1 MRFIQTF
8 IFCFLIFGSLGAQS
22 TSAGSQI
29 VADIEGLSAGTM
41 KLVGVYG
48 DRNYLADSCLVDA
61 NGHFELKREEALP
74 AGFYTFLLPGMKN
87 FSILMGEDQEFQIRA
102 KVNDIMG
109 TIEVEGA
116 LEPELFYRNM
126 RFQSAQEP
134 ELRQVS
140 AVMRN
145 SPADSPQFE
154 QAKARQTELLDE
166 RKAHLEEIFQKYP
179 DAFFTTFK
187 RSGQNPDFVN
197 YYKPN
202 GDMDTLRQVVDYR
215 NRFWDGFDFEDER
228 LLYTPVPGN
237 KLKRY
242 IKDLTPQNRDS
253 LLNVADA
260 LIQKVL
266 PYKPYF
272 QFFSN
277 WIALQYENGKTTVM
291 DGEAVYVHIIQ
302 KYFTPELAFWDTE
315 ENLEKLRKHAW
326 EMEAS
331 LLWKKGPDVKAPDQY
346 GKMQSIYEKD
356 AQLIVVFMF
365 SPHCEHCQEQ
375 APEIEKLYQKWK
387 DKGVDFYGIS
397 VNTTDEE
404 WQAFLKRFRFSFTNV
419 FDPTNKAIYAKYYV
433 DNTPE
438 LYLLDQ
444 DRTIVGKNLHA
455 NQLEVMFERYLK

>member
-1 MRFIQTF
+1 M
-8 IFCFLIFGSLGAQS
+8 
-22 TSAGSQI
+22 
-29 VADIEGLSAGTM
+29 
-41 KLVGVYG
+41 
-48 DRNYLADSCLVDA
+48 
-61 NGHFELKREEALP
+61 
-74 AGFYTFLLPGMKN
+74 
-87 FSILMGEDQEFQIRA
+87 
-102 KVNDIMG
+102 
-109 TIEVEGA
+109 
-116 LEPELFYRNM
+116 
-126 RFQSAQEP
+126 
-134 ELRQVS
+134 
-140 AVMRN
+140 
-145 SPADSPQFE
+145 
-154 QAKARQTELLDE
+154 
-166 RKAHLEEIFQKYP
+166 
-179 DAFFTTFK
+179 
-187 RSGQNPDFVN
+187 
-197 YYKPN
+197 
-202 GDMDTLRQVVDYR
+202 
-215 NRFWDGFDFEDER
+215 
-228 LLYTPVPGN
+228 
-237 KLKRY
+237 
-242 IKDLTPQNRDS
+242 
-253 LLNVADA
+253 
-260 LIQKVL
+260 VL